1 MENKIKKDNTRKI
14 AVIALILS
22 ILIITIFVFSHL
34 HISIGNH
41 DIDKN
46 GYDCPGVGF
55 ESNRCTT
62 FAGCYAGCSETQIS
76 KLKGGSSIIL
86 WWS

>member
-1 MENKIKKDNTRKI
+1 MLKEDNTRKI
-14 AVIALILS
+14 AIISLILS

-55 ESNRCTT
+55 KSKLCTT
-62 FAGCYAGCSETQIS
+62 FAGCYVGCHEAQIS
-76 KLKGGSSIIL
+76 KLKEGNSIII
-86 WWS
+86 WWN